1 MKSQFKNIAIFGK
14 KNSTI
19 VDDLRKIKIIVEEM
33 GATPLLEESTSE
45 RLGCGKGLSLREI
58 GEQANL
64 AIVFGGDGTMLGISR
79 RLARFNFPFI
89 GINAGH
95 LGFITDISAENYEK
109 QLKSILAGEYV
120 LDSRLMLSAELQR
133 NGQTIFRSIALN
145 DIVISRGISGGMIE
159 SSISVND
166 LPMSVQRA
174 DGLIVSTPTGSTAY
188 ALSVGGPIVHPTIQ
202 GMIMV
207 PVAPHTLTNRPII
220 LPADSKIEIIIS
232 NIRDGALYYD
242 MQDEVEIQQHD
253 KVIITRYPHS
263 VHFMHPKGSN
273 YYETLQHK
281 LHWNYMPTTL
291 SGDN

>member
-1 MKSQFKNIAIFGK
+1 MKSQFKKIAIFGK
-14 KNSTI
+14 KNSTK
-19 VDDLRKIKIIVEEM
+19 VDDLQKIKNIVEEM
-33 GATPLLEESTSE
+33 GATPLLEESTAE
-45 RLGCGKGLSLREI
+45 RLDCGKGLSLPEI

-95 LGFITDISAENYEK
+95 LGFITDIGAENYEK
-109 QLKSILAGEYV
+109 QLKSILAGDYV

-242 MQDEVEIQQHD
+242 MQDEVEIRQND
-253 KVIITRYPHS
+253 KVIITKYPHS

-273 YYETLQHK
+273 YYETLRHK

-291 SGDN
+291 SGNN

>member
-1 MKSQFKNIAIFGK
+1 MKSQFKKIAIFGK
-14 KNSTI
+14 KNSTM
-19 VDDLRKIKIIVEEM
+19 VDDLQKIKNIVEEM
-33 GATPLLEESTSE
+33 GAIPLLEESTAE
-45 RLGCGKGLSLREI
+45 RLECGKGLSLPEI

-95 LGFITDISAENYEK
+95 LGFITDIGAENYEK
-109 QLKSILAGEYV
+109 QLKSILAGDYV

-242 MQDEVEIQQHD
+242 MQDEVEIWQND
-253 KVIITRYPHS
+253 KVIITKYPHS

-273 YYETLQHK
+273 YYETLRHK

-291 SGDN
+291 SGNN